1 MPSNTITLNNTIGW
15 AKFFVGNRP
24 LAPNS
29 GTEPALTSANI
40 IIQTMLQPP
49 FRWKWNRKIVSFSI
63 TAANQ
68 DYATAVSDFG
78 FIEKAS
84 LTAVTGGAITEIPT
98 IAQELSLDA
107 GTGRPHSIAPY
118 LDDNAGN
125 ITFRFMPGKPD
136 QNYTATVIYQIQPAL
151 LTALANTWP
160 IPDRY
165 SFVYQQGFLGM
176 MYLFADDQRAA
187 FMLQRFVAS
196 LLALSEGLT
205 EQERNTFLEQWQSTI
220 DSSRKMTKS
229 QQGIG
234 ARAV

>member
-1 MPSNTITLNNTIGW
+1 MPSNTITLNTTIGW

-49 FRWKWNRKIVSFSI
+49 FRWKWNRKIVAFSI

-68 DYATAVSDFG
+68 DYATSVADFG
-78 FIEKAS
+78 YIEKAS
-84 LTAVTGGAITEIPT
+84 LTTGGGVITEIPT
-98 IAQELSLDA
+98 IAQELSLDS

-118 LDDNAGN
+118 LDDNNGS

-136 QNYTATVIYQIQPAL
+136 QTYTATVIYQIQPAL
-151 LTALANTWP
+151 LTALSNVWP

-165 SFVYQQGFLGM
+165 SFVYQQGFLGL
-176 MYLFADDQRAA
+176 MYMFADDQRAA

-196 LLALSEGLT
+196 LLALAEGLT

-234 ARAV
+234 ARVV

>member
-1 MPSNTITLNNTIGW
+1 MPSNTITLNNSISW

-40 IIQTMLQPP
+40 IIQAMLQPP
-49 FRWKWNRKIVSFSI
+49 FRWKWNRSSVSFSI

-68 DYATAVSDFG
+68 DYSQALTNFG
-78 FIEKAS
+78 FIEKAF
-84 LTAVTGGAITEIPT
+84 VKTGGGVVTEIPT
-98 IAQELSLDA
+98 IAQELSADS
-107 GTGRPHSIAPY
+107 GTGRPHSVAPY
-118 LDDNAGN
+118 LDDNSGN
-125 ITFRFMPGKPD
+125 ITFRFFPGIPD
-136 QNYTATVIYQIQPAL
+136 QNYTATIIYQNQPAL

-165 SFVYQQGFLGM
+165 SFVYQQGFLGL
-176 MYLFADDQRAA
+176 MYLFADDQRSA
-187 FMLQRFVAS
+187 FMLQRFVSS

-205 EQERNTFLEQWQSTI
+205 EQQRNAFLEQWNATL
-220 DSSRKMTKS
+220 DLSRHAAKS

-234 ARAV
+234 ARGV